1 LLLEWSD
8 SNTDD
13 DPRWGYPLREQRQ
26 PPVVP
31 ARQYAFVTAIVH
43 DPRAV
48 AERLALLLGTE
59 VLRLRERA
67 GPDQV
72 AAIVSLVDCLLL
84 LFPMPPEGASDR
96 LWGSDI
102 RRNRFHA
109 HGLRVDDVTEAMA
122 RLESRGVRANAT
134 IDGMVF
140 LDPAAL
146 PVPTFLVQNLLADDP
161 RHGAS
166 ASVCPVRTA
175 PLA

>member
-1 LLLEWSD
+1 MHSSAFHVDSARATEERLAALGLTPQAHLDDHIFFTKPAESAGLLLEWSD

-67 GPDQV
+67 GPDPV
-72 AAIVSLVDCLLL
+72 AAIVSLVACLLL
-84 LFPMPPEGASDR
+84 PFP
-96 LWGSDI
+96 
-102 RRNRFHA
+102 
-109 HGLRVDDVTEAMA
+109 
-122 RLESRGVRANAT
+122 
-134 IDGMVF
+134 
-140 LDPAAL
+140 
-146 PVPTFLVQNLLADDP
+146 
-161 RHGAS
+161 
-166 ASVCPVRTA
+166 
-175 PLA
+175 